1 MSTMRLSQLSS
12 ASLKLQHSV
21 PQLVIFVEQV
31 LHSVDLDDAR
41 TLLRVLVSRSN
52 FLTSTEPFLNGGIIV
67 CDADADAPLN

>member
-52 FLTSTEPFLNGGIIV
+52 FLTSTEPFLNGGIIGF
-67 CDADADAPLN
+67 APLNLN